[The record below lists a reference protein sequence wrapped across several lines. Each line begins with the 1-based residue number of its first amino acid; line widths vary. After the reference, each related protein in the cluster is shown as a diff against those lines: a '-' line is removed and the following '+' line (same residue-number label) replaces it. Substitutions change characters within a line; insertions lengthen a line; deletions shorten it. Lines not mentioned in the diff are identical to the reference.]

1 MKTRPFLFLFFCLL
15 AGLPSLPAQNTAAST
30 PRQGPEALVR
40 ELYALVTFPAG
51 QTPDWER
58 VRALFIEE
66 AVIVLRTSRDSTT
79 VFSVDGFI
87 GDFQTFIRRAKVEET
102 GFTEHIV
109 RLKPMV
115 FGDMAQVL
123 VLYEASIPGVTP
135 APQQGVDNFLLIRQA
150 EHWRIVAITNELPR
164 PNHPLPRALR
174 E

>member
-1 MKTRPFLFLFFCLL
+1 MKTRSFPFLFFCLL
-15 AGLPSLPAQNTAAST
+15 AGLPSLPAQNTATSN
-30 PRQGPEALVR
+30 PHQDPEALVR

-66 AVIVLRTSRDSTT
+66 AVIVLRTSRESTT
-79 VFSVDGFI
+79 AFSVDGFI
-87 GDFQTFIRRAKVEET
+87 EDFQNFIARAKVEET

-123 VLYEASIPGVTP
+123 VLYEASIPGVSP
-135 APQQGVDNFLLIRQA
+135 APQQGVDNFLLIRQDGR
-150 EHWRIVAITNELPR
+150 WRIVAITNELPGPDR
-164 PNHPLPRALR
+164 PLPAELR